1 MLTLHLPLSLIWVYK
16 LQASFYVKVRQCN
29 NYTQYSTWRWY
40 GLVECFFVH
49 TMVWMMTSMCWR
61 QSSRFLERS
70 VCVALWNRWLNIGD
84 VAMLEEGGGHSLV
97 NCLFLCATQKYNMIS
112 ILSWQ
117 VARCVFLCIVLLMK
131 CSVPYSDGWA
141 NRDGVVEGYE
151 QEAVH
156 AHYTSLS
163 CEMSTRNTEN
173 IFVNFISDIL
183 WLRRSFPGKI
193 IS

>member
-1 MLTLHLPLSLIWVYK
+1 
-16 LQASFYVKVRQCN
+16 
-29 NYTQYSTWRWY
+29 
-40 GLVECFFVH
+40 
-49 TMVWMMTSMCWR
+49 
-61 QSSRFLERS
+61 
-70 VCVALWNRWLNIGD
+70 
-84 VAMLEEGGGHSLV
+84 MLEEGGGYSLV
-97 NCLFLCATQKYNMIS
+97 NCLFLCATQT
-112 ILSWQ
+112 Q

-183 WLRRSFPGKI
+183 WLRRSFPGKR